1 MMAAPRCG
9 FASVGNTPQRAY
21 DNRMRLG
28 IRLQLWL
35 PLATLMLGA
44 LLMSAWTAM
53 DSAARARARVVSD
66 MDHIA
71 ETVAQVTFPRNPQT
85 LKLMKGLS
93 GAEFLLTD
101 DKGHPFPDDVGQ
113 PLTTLRK
120 LPASLPAP
128 RDSRGDMG
136 ERVEVD
142 GEAYYCRTTRLQH
155 GLLYLFLPESIVRE
169 AVWGAIRPALVVG
182 LIGSGVSI
190 LLAFL
195 VTQGIAR
202 RVLDLQRRTR
212 QIADGDFSAMPLPR
226 LHDEVRDLGQSIND
240 MAARLARF
248 QETIAATERF
258 RLLGQVSG
266 GLAHQ
271 LRNGVAGA
279 KLSIQ
284 LMAREQGLSLD
295 DGEPLGVALRQLQ
308 LVENQLRRFL
318 DLGKSLSL
326 KREPIDLA
334 QQLDE
339 AIALLRPQCRHAG
352 IDLRWD
358 KPRDVVPLFGDAD
371 QLSQLF
377 VNVVGNA
384 IEAAGPEGWV
394 EVVLSAEDGQATI
407 DVRDS
412 GPGVSPEVAAKLF
425 EPFVTSKPEGVG
437 LGLAVA
443 RQVAQAHQGSIEL
456 LRDRPTHFRVA
467 FPIDPSASS
476 RR

>member
-1 MMAAPRCG
+1 
-9 FASVGNTPQRAY
+9 
-21 DNRMRLG
+21 MRIG

-44 LLMSAWTAM
+44 IVMSAWTAI
-53 DSAARARARVVSD
+53 DSASRARERVVTD

-101 DKGHPFPDDVGQ
+101 DQGRPLLDDLGR
-113 PLTTLRK
+113 PLTTLRQ
-120 LPASLPAP
+120 LPAALPET
-128 RDSRGDMG
+128 RDSRGKMG
-136 ERVEVD
+136 DRVAVD
-142 GEAYYCRTTRLQH
+142 GEFYYCRTSPLQH

-182 LIGSGVSI
+182 LIGTGVSI
-190 LLAFL
+190 LLALL

-226 LHDEVRDLGQSIND
+226 LRDEVRDLGESINE
-240 MAARLARF
+240 MAARLAKY

-279 KLSIQ
+279 KLSVQ
-284 LMAREQGLSLD
+284 LMAREEGLSLEE
-295 DGEPLGVALRQLQ
+295 GEPLGVALRQLQ

-326 KREPIDLA
+326 RRETIDLR

-339 AIALLRPQCRHAG
+339 AIALLRPQCRHAA
-352 IDLRWD
+352 IDLRWA
-358 KPRDVVPLFGDAD
+358 PAAEPILLAADAD

-377 VNVVGNA
+377 VNVIGNA
-384 IEAAGPEGWV
+384 IEAAGPGGWV
-394 EVVLSAEDGQATI
+394 EVVLAKNDSQATI
-407 DVRDS
+407 DIRDS
-412 GPGVSPEVAAKLF
+412 GPGIAAEVAAKLF

-443 RQVAQAHQGSIEL
+443 RQVAQAHQGNVEL
-456 LRDRPTHFRVA
+456 LHGEEATHFRVVI
-467 FPIDPSASS
+467 PLCG
-476 RR
+476 

>member
-1 MMAAPRCG
+1 
-9 FASVGNTPQRAY
+9 
-21 DNRMRLG
+21 MRLG

-35 PLATLMLGA
+35 PLTTLMLGA
-44 LLMSAWTAM
+44 LVMSAWTSL
-53 DSAARARARVVSD
+53 DSAARARERVVND

-101 DKGHPFPDDVGQ
+101 AQGIPSPDDLGR

-120 LPASLPAP
+120 LPTSLPETS
-128 RDSRGDMG
+128 DSLGKLG
-136 ERVEVD
+136 ARVEVD
-142 GEAYYCRTTRLQH
+142 EEFYYCRTLPLQH

-169 AVWGAIRPALVVG
+169 AVWGAIRPALIVG

-190 LLAFL
+190 LLALL
-195 VTQGIAR
+195 VTQGIAS
-202 RVLDLQRRTR
+202 RVLDLKRRTR

-226 LHDEVRDLGQSIND
+226 LEDEVRDLGASINE
-240 MAARLARF
+240 MATRLAKY

-279 KLSIQ
+279 KLSMQ

-295 DGEPLGVALRQLQ
+295 EGEPLGVALRQLQ
-308 LVENQLRRFL
+308 LVESQLRRFL

-326 KREPIDLA
+326 ERELIDLN
-334 QQLDE
+334 QQLDD

-352 IDLRWD
+352 IDLRWALSNE
-358 KPRDVVPLFGDAD
+358 PTVVLGDAD

-377 VNVVGNA
+377 VNVIGNA
-384 IEAAGPEGWV
+384 IEAAGPGGWV
-394 EVVLSAEDGQATI
+394 EVTLAKKDGQATI

-412 GPGVSPEVAAKLF
+412 GPGISPAVAPKLF

-443 RQVAQAHQGSIEL
+443 RQVAQAHQGNIEL
-456 LRDRPTHFRVA
+456 LPDDEATHFRVVI
-467 FPIDPSASS
+467 PLQSPAS
-476 RR
+476 RGEP